1 MESVKQE
8 QHANQLARGGL
19 LDRFFK
25 LTEHRTTIKTELLA
39 GLTTFVTMAYII
51 FVNPNIM
58 ATAGIDHGA
67 AFVATCIGAA
77 LGCFLM
83 GLYANWPV
91 GLAPG
96 MGLNAFFTYTVV
108 GEMGYSWEIAL
119 GAVFISGVLFMIMS
133 LSKIREWLL
142 NSIPM
147 SLRFAMGAGVGLFL
161 GLIGLKTAGIV
172 VDSPATLLTMG
183 SFGNPSAL
191 LAAVCFLMIAVLSHR
206 NVFGAI
212 LFSMLGVT
220 AIGWALGLVE
230 YGGLVSMPPSL
241 APTFLAMDIAGAFN
255 VAMISV
261 ILAFLFVNMFDT
273 AGTLMGVAHRA
284 NLVDEDGKIQNLSK
298 ALKADSTSSVVG
310 AMVGCPPVTSYVES
324 AAGVAAGGRTGLTA
338 ITVGLLF
345 LAAMFFAPLAGMIPA
360 YATAGALIYVAMLM
374 MSGMAHID
382 WEDHT
387 NTIPAIITVV
397 MMPLTFSVTDG
408 LALGFITFVAL
419 KLFTGR
425 HKEITVSLYALA
437 GIAQALQLAQQG
449 ESRGR
454 MPVLDQERL
463 GKLGLRVLVAEDN
476 PINQVLLREQLEE
489 LGCQVTLAGNGRD
502 AMQSWRPGVFDAL
515 ITDVNMPLMNGY
527 ELAQE
532 LRRVDST
539 IPIIGVTA
547 NALKEEGERCIA
559 VGMNAWLV
567 KPINLRTFY
576 DSLLKACAGI
586 VIQPFPLEQM
596 EPHKE
601 EGDVIQVSEKMR
613 DLFVRTMREDIQE
626 VWRALQCNDMATAR
640 QQVHRLRG
648 ALAVVQAQ
656 TLSDACGE
664 VEDALVEQSGSEL
677 HAAVGALMNR
687 VESALERLC

>member
-58 ATAGIDHGA
+58 AGAGIDHGA

-191 LAAVCFLMIAVLSHR
+191 LAAICFLLIAVLSHR

-241 APTFLAMDIAGAFN
+241 APTFLAMDITGAFN
-255 VAMISV
+255 VGMISV

-310 AMVGCPPVTSYVES
+310 AVVGCPPVTSYVES

-338 ITVGLLF
+338 ITVGFLF

-382 WEDHT
+382 WKDHT
-387 NTIPAIITVV
+387 DTIPAIVTVV
-397 MMPLTFSVTDG
+397 MMPLTFSIANG
-408 LALGFITFVAL
+408 IALGFLTYATL
-419 KLFTGR
+419 KLLTGQGD
-425 HKEITVSLYALA
+425 KVSLSLYALCIIF
-437 GIAQALQLAQQG
+437 IAKFAFL
-449 ESRGR
+449 
-454 MPVLDQERL
+454 
-463 GKLGLRVLVAEDN
+463 
-476 PINQVLLREQLEE
+476 
-489 LGCQVTLAGNGRD
+489 
-502 AMQSWRPGVFDAL
+502 
-515 ITDVNMPLMNGY
+515 
-527 ELAQE
+527 
-532 LRRVDST
+532 
-539 IPIIGVTA
+539 
-547 NALKEEGERCIA
+547 
-559 VGMNAWLV
+559 
-567 KPINLRTFY
+567 
-576 DSLLKACAGI
+576 
-586 VIQPFPLEQM
+586 
-596 EPHKE
+596 
-601 EGDVIQVSEKMR
+601 
-613 DLFVRTMREDIQE
+613 
-626 VWRALQCNDMATAR
+626 
-640 QQVHRLRG
+640 
-648 ALAVVQAQ
+648 
-656 TLSDACGE
+656 
-664 VEDALVEQSGSEL
+664 
-677 HAAVGALMNR
+677 
-687 VESALERLC
+687 